1 MKIYFR
7 EKSEIEHTRKIAML
21 KKKWMTAVIIIRL
34 INDFFRGVA
43 CFGYW
48 YTKVALFCMST
59 GIMITVFKMKTGRSC
74 LAHHYFFLTIY
85 SACRSGWCSV
95 VDLEKIFRDCNN
107 FQCSPP
113 KHWPLGS
120 LHLGII
126 NSTFIRYFR
135 PYVVKFSLQLYFQIR
150 SWNCCSRH
158 MHDNGLIY

>member
-1 MKIYFR
+1 MKIYFK

-34 INDFFRGVA
+34 INDFFKGVA
-43 CFGYW
+43 CFGYL

-74 LAHHYFFLTIY
+74 LAHYYFFLTIY
-85 SACRSGWCSV
+85 SACLSGWCSV

-113 KHWPLGS
+113 KALAPGVPAF
-120 LHLGII
+120 GD
-126 NSTFIRYFR
+126 Y
-135 PYVVKFSLQLYFQIR
+135 KFNIHQILQTICGQV
-150 SWNCCSRH
+150 
-158 MHDNGLIY
+158 

>member
-1 MKIYFR
+1 
-7 EKSEIEHTRKIAML
+7 
-21 KKKWMTAVIIIRL
+21 MTAVIIIRL

-85 SACRSGWCSV
+85 SACLSGLCSV
-95 VDLEKIFRDCNN
+95 VDLEKIFRDCNS

-113 KHWPLGS
+113 NTLALGVHAFGDYKFNIHQILQTICGQVQPS
-120 LHLGII
+120 
-126 NSTFIRYFR
+126 
-135 PYVVKFSLQLYFQIR
+135 VVFSDKKLKLLLQTQ
-150 SWNCCSRH
+150 C
-158 MHDNGLIY
+158 MTMD